1 MVDFQYKDSY
11 GVKDLEEIVR
21 ILRAPGGCPWDAEQT
36 HQSIRRNFLE
46 EELGDV
52 LLQVVMH
59 ARMEQEAGR
68 FDLDGVADGICKK
81 LIYRHPHVF
90 GDVAVSGTG
99 EVLSNWEALKR
110 KEKGQATNTDA
121 LEAVARALPAL
132 WRAEKVQKK
141 ARKAGFDWP
150 DVSGA
155 LDKLSEELEELK
167 TAAAEGTNVAEELGD
182 LLFSAVNAARFLKV
196 DPEDAL
202 NGATDKFIGRF
213 RKVEAQAA
221 AEEGL
226 TDKSVL
232 TVEGILE
239 FAREAALADVEEAVG
254 RQVRYNTAIAQ
265 EGLRGDYGANIGK
278 VLLATYGDD
287 VKIRAKAMAAAGSDA
302 RMNGCGLPVVIVSG
316 SGNQGL
322 TASLPVVEYA
332 KELGADWETTL
343 RAVLV
348 SDLITIHLK
357 AEIGRLSAYCGAVS
371 AGCGSGAGIA
381 WLYGREKEP
390 QALLKDVSHTIVN
403 ALAVDSGIV
412 CDGAKASC
420 AAKIASAVD
429 AGLLGFYMYQ
439 NGQQFRGG
447 DGIISKGVE
456 QTIRNIGLL
465 ATQGMRET
473 DREILDIMT
482 TRC

>member
-1 MVDFQYKDSY
+1 MDAATYQDYVN
-11 GVKDLEEIVR
+11 
-21 ILRAPGGCPWDAEQT
+21 IL
-36 HQSIRRNFLE
+36 H
-46 EELGDV
+46 EELVPAMGCTEPI
-52 LLQVVMH
+52 
-59 ARMEQEAGR
+59 AIAY
-68 FDLDGVADGICKK
+68 A
-81 LIYRHPHVF
+81 
-90 GDVAVSGTG
+90 A
-99 EVLSNWEALKR
+99 
-110 KEKGQATNTDA
+110 
-121 LEAVARALPAL
+121 AVARQTLGRPAQRMEVEASGNIIKNVKSVFVPNTGGLRGIPAAAAAGMAAGGPAL
-132 WRAEKVQKK
+132 GLGVLSSLGGGEQAAIRQYLADTPIAVKLADSPFIFDIAIRAW
-141 ARKAGFDWP
+141 AGED
-150 DVSGA
+150 SA
-155 LDKLSEELEELK
+155 LVRIVNYHTNIVRVERNGQVLK
-167 TAAAEGTNVAEELGD
+167 E
-182 LLFSAVNAARFLKV
+182 
-196 DPEDAL
+196 
-202 NGATDKFIGRF
+202 
-213 RKVEAQAA
+213 VEAQAA

-239 FAREAALADVEEAVG
+239 FAREAALADVEDAVG

-348 SDLITIHLK
+348 SDLVTIHLK

-456 QTIRNIGLL
+456 ETIRNIGLL

>member
-1 MVDFQYKDSY
+1 MDAVSY
-11 GVKDLEEIVR
+11 QDYVNILKEELVPAIGCTEPIAIAYAAAVLRETLGRPAERMEVEASGNIIKNVKSVFVPGTGGLRGIPAAAAAGMAAGDPSLDLEVLSQIGEAEQARIREYLAYTPITVKLADSPLIFDILVRAWAGEDSALVRIANYHTHIVR
-21 ILRAPGGCPWDAEQT
+21 I
-36 HQSIRRNFLE
+36 
-46 EELGDV
+46 
-52 LLQVVMH
+52 
-59 ARMEQEAGR
+59 
-68 FDLDGVADGICKK
+68 
-81 LIYRHPHVF
+81 
-90 GDVAVSGTG
+90 
-99 EVLSNWEALKR
+99 
-110 KEKGQATNTDA
+110 EK
-121 LEAVARALPAL
+121 
-132 WRAEKVQKK
+132 
-141 ARKAGFDWP
+141 
-150 DVSGA
+150 
-155 LDKLSEELEELK
+155 
-167 TAAAEGTNVAEELGD
+167 
-182 LLFSAVNAARFLKV
+182 
-196 DPEDAL
+196 
-202 NGATDKFIGRF
+202 NGAILKDLP
-213 RKVEAQAA
+213 VQAA

-232 TVEGILE
+232 SVRGILE
-239 FAREAALADVEEAVG
+239 FAREADLSDVEETLS
-254 RQVRYNTAIAQ
+254 RQIRFNTAIAQ
-265 EGLRGDYGANIGK
+265 EGLRGDYGANIGQ
-278 VLLATYGDD
+278 VLLSAYGDD

-322 TASLPVVEYA
+322 TASLPVIEYA
-332 KELGADWETTL
+332 KELGADQETL
-343 RAVLV
+343 YRALLV

-381 WLYGREKEP
+381 YLYGKDKPEE
-390 QALLKDVSHTIVN
+390 ALLKDVSHTIVN
-403 ALAVDSGIV
+403 SLAVVSGIV

-456 QTIRNIGLL
+456 ETIHNIGLL

>member
-1 MVDFQYKDSY
+1 MDAILYQDYVNILKEELVPAMGCTEPIAIAYAAAVARQTLGALAERMEVEASGNIIKNVKSVFVPNTGGLRGIPAAAAAGMAAGNPALELEVLSPIEEAEQSAIRQY
-11 GVKDLEEIVR
+11 LEETPIAVKLAASPFIFDITIRAWAGEESALVRIVNYHTNIVR
-21 ILRAPGGCPWDAEQT
+21 IEK
-36 HQSIRRNFLE
+36 N
-46 EELGDV
+46 
-52 LLQVVMH
+52 
-59 ARMEQEAGR
+59 GR
-68 FDLDGVADGICKK
+68 I
-81 LIYRHPHVF
+81 
-90 GDVAVSGTG
+90 
-99 EVLSNWEALKR
+99 LK
-110 KEKGQATNTDA
+110 E
-121 LEAVARALPAL
+121 
-132 WRAEKVQKK
+132 
-141 ARKAGFDWP
+141 
-150 DVSGA
+150 
-155 LDKLSEELEELK
+155 
-167 TAAAEGTNVAEELGD
+167 
-182 LLFSAVNAARFLKV
+182 
-196 DPEDAL
+196 
-202 NGATDKFIGRF
+202 
-213 RKVEAQAA
+213 VEAQAA

-232 TVEGILE
+232 SVEGILE
-239 FAREAALADVEEAVG
+239 FARECRLSDVEEIIG
-254 RQVRYNTAIAQ
+254 RQVRYNTAIAE
-265 EGLRGDYGANIGK
+265 EGLRGDYGANIGS
-278 VLLATYGDD
+278 VLLAAYGDD

-322 TASLPVVEYA
+322 TASLPVVEFA
-332 KELGADWETTL
+332 KELGVDRETML

-348 SDLITIHLK
+348 SDLVTIHLR

-381 WLYGREKEP
+381 WLYGRHKDP

-429 AGLLGFYMYQ
+429 AGILGFTMYQ
-439 NGQQFRGG
+439 HGQQFRGG
-447 DGIISKGVE
+447 DGIITKGVE
-456 QTIRNIGLL
+456 ETIRNIGLL

>member
-1 MVDFQYKDSY
+1 MDATTYQDYVN
-11 GVKDLEEIVR
+11 
-21 ILRAPGGCPWDAEQT
+21 IL
-36 HQSIRRNFLE
+36 H
-46 EELGDV
+46 EELVPAMGCTEPIAIAYAAAV
-52 LLQVVMH
+52 ARQTLGRPAQ
-59 ARMEQEAGR
+59 RMEVEASGNIIKNVKSVFVPNTGGLR
-68 FDLDGVADGICKK
+68 GI
-81 LIYRHPHVF
+81 PAAAAAGMAA
-90 GDVAVSGTG
+90 GDPALEL
-99 EVLSNWEALKR
+99 EVLSSIGEGEQAAIRQYLADTPIAVKLADSPFIFDIAIRAWAGEDSALVR
-110 KEKGQATNTDA
+110 IVNYHTNIVRVERNGQVLKE
-121 LEAVARALPAL
+121 
-132 WRAEKVQKK
+132 
-141 ARKAGFDWP
+141 
-150 DVSGA
+150 
-155 LDKLSEELEELK
+155 
-167 TAAAEGTNVAEELGD
+167 
-182 LLFSAVNAARFLKV
+182 
-196 DPEDAL
+196 
-202 NGATDKFIGRF
+202 
-213 RKVEAQAA
+213 VEAQAA

-239 FAREAALADVEEAVG
+239 FAREAALADVEDAVG

-322 TASLPVVEYA
+322 TSLPVVEYA

-371 AGCGSGAGIA
+371 AGVGAGAGIA
-381 WLYGREKEP
+381 Y
-390 QALLKDVSHTIVN
+390 LLDGSLAAISHTIVN
-403 ALAVDSGIV
+403 AVAILSGTI
-412 CDGAKASC
+412 CDGAKPSC
-420 AAKIASAVD
+420 AAKIAASVD

-456 QTIRNIGLL
+456 ETIRNIGLL

>member
-1 MVDFQYKDSY
+1 MDAVSY
-11 GVKDLEEIVR
+11 QDYVNILKEELVPAMGCTEPIAIAYAAAVLRETLGRPAERMEVEASGNIIKNVKSVFVPGTGGLRGIPAAAAAGMAAGDPSLDLEVLSQIGEAEQARIREYLACTPITVKLADSPLIFDILVRAWAGEDSALVRIANYHTHIVR
-21 ILRAPGGCPWDAEQT
+21 I
-36 HQSIRRNFLE
+36 
-46 EELGDV
+46 
-52 LLQVVMH
+52 
-59 ARMEQEAGR
+59 
-68 FDLDGVADGICKK
+68 
-81 LIYRHPHVF
+81 
-90 GDVAVSGTG
+90 
-99 EVLSNWEALKR
+99 
-110 KEKGQATNTDA
+110 EK
-121 LEAVARALPAL
+121 
-132 WRAEKVQKK
+132 
-141 ARKAGFDWP
+141 
-150 DVSGA
+150 
-155 LDKLSEELEELK
+155 
-167 TAAAEGTNVAEELGD
+167 
-182 LLFSAVNAARFLKV
+182 
-196 DPEDAL
+196 
-202 NGATDKFIGRF
+202 NGAILKDLP
-213 RKVEAQAA
+213 VQAA

-226 TDKSVL
+226 TDKSALSVR
-232 TVEGILE
+232 GILE
-239 FAREAALADVEEAVG
+239 FARKADLSDVEETLS
-254 RQVRYNTAIAQ
+254 RQIRFNTAIAQ
-265 EGLRGDYGANIGK
+265 EGLRGDYGANIGQ
-278 VLLATYGDD
+278 VLLSAYGDD

-322 TASLPVVEYA
+322 TASLPVIEYA
-332 KELGADWETTL
+332 KELGADQDTL
-343 RAVLV
+343 YRALLV

-381 WLYGREKEP
+381 YLYGKDKPEE
-390 QALLKDVSHTIVN
+390 ALLKDVSHTIVN
-403 ALAVDSGIV
+403 SLAVVSGIV

-456 QTIRNIGLL
+456 ETIHNIGLL

>member
-1 MVDFQYKDSY
+1 MDAATYQDYVN
-11 GVKDLEEIVR
+11 
-21 ILRAPGGCPWDAEQT
+21 IL
-36 HQSIRRNFLE
+36 H
-46 EELGDV
+46 EELVPAMGCTEPIAIAYAAAV
-52 LLQVVMH
+52 ARQTLGRPAQ
-59 ARMEQEAGR
+59 RMEVEASGNIIKNVKSVFVPNTGGLR
-68 FDLDGVADGICKK
+68 GIPAAAAAGMVA
-81 LIYRHPHVF
+81 
-90 GDVAVSGTG
+90 GDPALEL
-99 EVLSNWEALKR
+99 EVLSSIGEGEQAAIRQYLADTPIAVKLADSHFIFDIAIRAWAGEDSALVR
-110 KEKGQATNTDA
+110 IVNYHTNIVRVERNGQVLKE
-121 LEAVARALPAL
+121 
-132 WRAEKVQKK
+132 
-141 ARKAGFDWP
+141 
-150 DVSGA
+150 
-155 LDKLSEELEELK
+155 
-167 TAAAEGTNVAEELGD
+167 
-182 LLFSAVNAARFLKV
+182 
-196 DPEDAL
+196 
-202 NGATDKFIGRF
+202 
-213 RKVEAQAA
+213 VEAQAA

-239 FAREAALADVEEAVG
+239 FAREAALADVEDAVG

-456 QTIRNIGLL
+456 ETIRNIGLL

>member
-1 MVDFQYKDSY
+1 MDAILYQDYVNILKEELVPAMGCTEPIAIAYAAAVARQTLGALAERMEVEASGNIIKNVKSVFVPNTGGLRGIPAAAAAGMAAGNPALELEVLSPIEEAEQSAIRQY
-11 GVKDLEEIVR
+11 LEETPIAVKLAASPFIFDITIRAWAGEESALVRIVNYHTNIVR
-21 ILRAPGGCPWDAEQT
+21 IEKNGR
-36 HQSIRRNFLE
+36 
-46 EELGDV
+46 V
-52 LLQVVMH
+52 L
-59 ARMEQEAGR
+59 
-68 FDLDGVADGICKK
+68 
-81 LIYRHPHVF
+81 
-90 GDVAVSGTG
+90 
-99 EVLSNWEALKR
+99 
-110 KEKGQATNTDA
+110 KE
-121 LEAVARALPAL
+121 
-132 WRAEKVQKK
+132 
-141 ARKAGFDWP
+141 
-150 DVSGA
+150 
-155 LDKLSEELEELK
+155 
-167 TAAAEGTNVAEELGD
+167 
-182 LLFSAVNAARFLKV
+182 
-196 DPEDAL
+196 
-202 NGATDKFIGRF
+202 
-213 RKVEAQAA
+213 VEAQAA

-232 TVEGILE
+232 SVEGILE
-239 FAREAALADVEEAVG
+239 FARECRLSDVEEIIG
-254 RQVRYNTAIAQ
+254 RQVRYNTAIAE
-265 EGLRGDYGANIGK
+265 EGLRGDYGANIGS
-278 VLLATYGDD
+278 VLLAAYGDD

-322 TASLPVVEYA
+322 TASLPVVEFA
-332 KELGADWETTL
+332 KELGVDRETML

-348 SDLITIHLK
+348 SDLVTIHLK

-381 WLYGREKEP
+381 WLYGREKDP
-390 QALLKDVSHTIVN
+390 ASLLKDVSHTIVN

-439 NGQQFRGG
+439 KGQQFRGG

-456 QTIRNIGLL
+456 ETIRNIGLL

>member
-1 MVDFQYKDSY
+1 MQKTDTLYTAYVEVLK
-11 GVKDLEEIVR
+11 EELLPAMGCTEPIAIAYAAAAARR
-21 ILRAPGGCPWDAEQT
+21 ILNELPCEVCVTASGNIIKNVKSVFVPNTGGLRGIPAAAAAGMAAGDPA
-36 HQSIRRNFLE
+36 LE
-46 EELGDV
+46 L
-52 LLQVVMH
+52 
-59 ARMEQEAGR
+59 
-68 FDLDGVADGICKK
+68 
-81 LIYRHPHVF
+81 
-90 GDVAVSGTG
+90 
-99 EVLSNWEALKR
+99 EVLSSIGEGEQAAIRQYLADTPIAVKLADSPFIFDIAIRAWAGEDSALVR
-110 KEKGQATNTDA
+110 IVNYHTNIVRVERNGQVLKE
-121 LEAVARALPAL
+121 
-132 WRAEKVQKK
+132 
-141 ARKAGFDWP
+141 
-150 DVSGA
+150 
-155 LDKLSEELEELK
+155 
-167 TAAAEGTNVAEELGD
+167 
-182 LLFSAVNAARFLKV
+182 
-196 DPEDAL
+196 
-202 NGATDKFIGRF
+202 
-213 RKVEAQAA
+213 VEAQAA

-239 FAREAALADVEEAVG
+239 FAREAALADVEDAVG

-456 QTIRNIGLL
+456 ETIRNIGLL

>member
-1 MVDFQYKDSY
+1 MDATTYQDYVN
-11 GVKDLEEIVR
+11 
-21 ILRAPGGCPWDAEQT
+21 IL
-36 HQSIRRNFLE
+36 H
-46 EELGDV
+46 EELVPAMGCTEPIAIAYAAAV
-52 LLQVVMH
+52 ARQTLGRPAQ
-59 ARMEQEAGR
+59 RMEVEASGNIIKNVKSVFVPNTGGLR
-68 FDLDGVADGICKK
+68 GI
-81 LIYRHPHVF
+81 PAAAAAGMAA
-90 GDVAVSGTG
+90 GDPALEL
-99 EVLSNWEALKR
+99 EVLSSIGEGEQAAIRQYLADTPIAVKLADSPFIFDIAIRAWAGEDSALVR
-110 KEKGQATNTDA
+110 IVNYHTNIVRVERNGRVLKE
-121 LEAVARALPAL
+121 
-132 WRAEKVQKK
+132 
-141 ARKAGFDWP
+141 
-150 DVSGA
+150 
-155 LDKLSEELEELK
+155 
-167 TAAAEGTNVAEELGD
+167 
-182 LLFSAVNAARFLKV
+182 
-196 DPEDAL
+196 
-202 NGATDKFIGRF
+202 
-213 RKVEAQAA
+213 VEAQAA

-348 SDLITIHLK
+348 SDLVTIHLK

-456 QTIRNIGLL
+456 ETIRNIGLL

>member
-1 MVDFQYKDSY
+1 MDAILYQDYVNILKEELVPAMGCTEPIAIAYAAAVARQTLRALAERMEVEASGNIIKNVKSVFVPNTGGLRGIPAAAAAGMAAGNPALELEVLSPIEEAEQSAIRQY
-11 GVKDLEEIVR
+11 LEETPIAVKLAASPFIFDITIRAWAGEESALVRIVNYHTNIVR
-21 ILRAPGGCPWDAEQT
+21 IEKNGR
-36 HQSIRRNFLE
+36 
-46 EELGDV
+46 V
-52 LLQVVMH
+52 L
-59 ARMEQEAGR
+59 
-68 FDLDGVADGICKK
+68 
-81 LIYRHPHVF
+81 
-90 GDVAVSGTG
+90 
-99 EVLSNWEALKR
+99 
-110 KEKGQATNTDA
+110 KE
-121 LEAVARALPAL
+121 
-132 WRAEKVQKK
+132 
-141 ARKAGFDWP
+141 
-150 DVSGA
+150 
-155 LDKLSEELEELK
+155 
-167 TAAAEGTNVAEELGD
+167 
-182 LLFSAVNAARFLKV
+182 
-196 DPEDAL
+196 
-202 NGATDKFIGRF
+202 
-213 RKVEAQAA
+213 VEAQAA

-232 TVEGILE
+232 SVEGILE
-239 FAREAALADVEEAVG
+239 FARECRLSDVEETLG
-254 RQVRYNTAIAQ
+254 RQVRYNTAIAE
-265 EGLRGDYGANIGK
+265 EGLRGDYGANIGS
-278 VLLATYGDD
+278 VLLAAYGDD

-456 QTIRNIGLL
+456 ETIRNIGLL

>member
-1 MVDFQYKDSY
+1 MKKGDPAMDAVSY
-11 GVKDLEEIVR
+11 QDYVNILKEELVPAMGCTEPIAIAYAAAVLRETLGRPAERMEVEASGNIIKNVKSVFVPGTGGLRGIPAAAAAGMAAGDPSLDLEVLSQIGEAEQARIREYLAHTPITVKLADSPLIFDILVRAWAGEDSALVRIANYHTHIVR
-21 ILRAPGGCPWDAEQT
+21 I
-36 HQSIRRNFLE
+36 
-46 EELGDV
+46 
-52 LLQVVMH
+52 
-59 ARMEQEAGR
+59 
-68 FDLDGVADGICKK
+68 
-81 LIYRHPHVF
+81 
-90 GDVAVSGTG
+90 
-99 EVLSNWEALKR
+99 
-110 KEKGQATNTDA
+110 EK
-121 LEAVARALPAL
+121 
-132 WRAEKVQKK
+132 
-141 ARKAGFDWP
+141 
-150 DVSGA
+150 
-155 LDKLSEELEELK
+155 
-167 TAAAEGTNVAEELGD
+167 
-182 LLFSAVNAARFLKV
+182 
-196 DPEDAL
+196 
-202 NGATDKFIGRF
+202 NGAVLKDLP
-213 RKVEAQAA
+213 VQAA

-232 TVEGILE
+232 SVRGILE
-239 FAREAALADVEEAVG
+239 FAREADLSDVEETLS
-254 RQVRYNTAIAQ
+254 RQIRFNTAIAQ
-265 EGLRGDYGANIGK
+265 EGLRGDYGANIGQ
-278 VLLATYGDD
+278 VLLSAYGDD

-322 TASLPVVEYA
+322 TASLPVIEYA
-332 KELGADWETTL
+332 KELGADQETL
-343 RAVLV
+343 YRALLV

-381 WLYGREKEP
+381 YLYGKDKPEE
-390 QALLKDVSHTIVN
+390 ALLKDVSHTIVN
-403 ALAVDSGIV
+403 SLAVVSGMV

-456 QTIRNIGLL
+456 ETIHNIGLL

>member
-1 MVDFQYKDSY
+1 MDAVSY
-11 GVKDLEEIVR
+11 QDYVN
-21 ILRAPGGCPWDAEQT
+21 ILK
-36 HQSIRRNFLE
+36 
-46 EELGDV
+46 EELVPAMGCTEPIAIAYAAAV
-52 LLQVVMH
+52 LRETLGQP
-59 ARMEQEAGR
+59 AERMEVEASGNIIKN
-68 FDLDGVADGICKK
+68 VKS
-81 LIYRHPHVF
+81 VF
-90 GDVAVSGTG
+90 VPGTG
-99 EVLSNWEALKR
+99 GLRGIPAAAAAGMAAGDPSLDLEVLSQIGEAEQARIREYLAYTPITVKLADSPLIFDILVR
-110 KEKGQATNTDA
+110 AWAGEDSALVRIANYHTHVVRIEK
-121 LEAVARALPAL
+121 
-132 WRAEKVQKK
+132 
-141 ARKAGFDWP
+141 
-150 DVSGA
+150 
-155 LDKLSEELEELK
+155 
-167 TAAAEGTNVAEELGD
+167 
-182 LLFSAVNAARFLKV
+182 
-196 DPEDAL
+196 
-202 NGATDKFIGRF
+202 NGAILKDLP
-213 RKVEAQAA
+213 VQAA

-226 TDKSVL
+226 TDKSALSVR
-232 TVEGILE
+232 GILE
-239 FAREAALADVEEAVG
+239 FAREADLSDVEETLS
-254 RQVRYNTAIAQ
+254 RQIRFNTAIAQ
-265 EGLRGDYGANIGK
+265 EGLRGDYGANIGQ
-278 VLLATYGDD
+278 VLLSAYGDD

-322 TASLPVVEYA
+322 TASLPVIEYA
-332 KELGADWETTL
+332 KELGADQETL
-343 RAVLV
+343 HRALLV

-381 WLYGREKEP
+381 YLYGKDKPEE
-390 QALLKDVSHTIVN
+390 ALLKDVSHTIVN
-403 ALAVDSGIV
+403 SLAVVSGMV

-456 QTIRNIGLL
+456 ETIRNIGLL

>member
-1 MVDFQYKDSY
+1 MDAATYQDYVN
-11 GVKDLEEIVR
+11 
-21 ILRAPGGCPWDAEQT
+21 IL
-36 HQSIRRNFLE
+36 H
-46 EELGDV
+46 EELVPAMGCTEPIAIAYAAAV
-52 LLQVVMH
+52 ARQTLGRPAQ
-59 ARMEQEAGR
+59 RMEVEASGNIIKNVKSVFVPNTGGLR
-68 FDLDGVADGICKK
+68 GI
-81 LIYRHPHVF
+81 PAAAAAGMAA
-90 GDVAVSGTG
+90 GDPALEL
-99 EVLSNWEALKR
+99 EVLSSIGEGEQAAIRQYLADTPIAVKLADSPFIFDIAIRAWAGEDSALVR
-110 KEKGQATNTDA
+110 IVNYHTNIVRVERNGQVLKE
-121 LEAVARALPAL
+121 
-132 WRAEKVQKK
+132 
-141 ARKAGFDWP
+141 
-150 DVSGA
+150 
-155 LDKLSEELEELK
+155 
-167 TAAAEGTNVAEELGD
+167 
-182 LLFSAVNAARFLKV
+182 
-196 DPEDAL
+196 
-202 NGATDKFIGRF
+202 
-213 RKVEAQAA
+213 VEAQAA

-381 WLYGREKEP
+381 WLYDREKEP

-456 QTIRNIGLL
+456 ETIRNIGLL

>member
-1 MVDFQYKDSY
+1 MDAVSY
-11 GVKDLEEIVR
+11 QDYVNILKEELVPAMGCTEPIAIAYAAAVLRETLGRPAERMEVEASGNIIKNVKSVFVPGTGGLRGIPAAAAAGMAAGDPSLDLEVLSQIGEAEQARIREYLAYTPITVKLADSPLIFDILVRAWAGEDSALVRIANYHTHIVR
-21 ILRAPGGCPWDAEQT
+21 I
-36 HQSIRRNFLE
+36 
-46 EELGDV
+46 
-52 LLQVVMH
+52 
-59 ARMEQEAGR
+59 
-68 FDLDGVADGICKK
+68 
-81 LIYRHPHVF
+81 
-90 GDVAVSGTG
+90 
-99 EVLSNWEALKR
+99 
-110 KEKGQATNTDA
+110 EK
-121 LEAVARALPAL
+121 
-132 WRAEKVQKK
+132 
-141 ARKAGFDWP
+141 
-150 DVSGA
+150 
-155 LDKLSEELEELK
+155 
-167 TAAAEGTNVAEELGD
+167 
-182 LLFSAVNAARFLKV
+182 
-196 DPEDAL
+196 
-202 NGATDKFIGRF
+202 NGAILKDLP
-213 RKVEAQAA
+213 VQAA

-232 TVEGILE
+232 SVRSILE
-239 FAREAALADVEEAVG
+239 FAREADLSDVEETLS
-254 RQVRYNTAIAQ
+254 RQIRFNTAIAQ
-265 EGLRGDYGANIGK
+265 EGLRGDYGANIGQ
-278 VLLATYGDD
+278 VLLSAYGDD

-322 TASLPVVEYA
+322 TASLPVIEYA
-332 KELGADWETTL
+332 KELGADQETL
-343 RAVLV
+343 YRALLV

-456 QTIRNIGLL
+456 ETIRNIGLL

>member
-1 MVDFQYKDSY
+1 MDAAIYQDYVN
-11 GVKDLEEIVR
+11 
-21 ILRAPGGCPWDAEQT
+21 IL
-36 HQSIRRNFLE
+36 H
-46 EELGDV
+46 EELVPAMGCTEPIAIAYAAAV
-52 LLQVVMH
+52 ARQTLGRPAQ
-59 ARMEQEAGR
+59 RMEVEASGNIIKNVKSVFVPNTGGLR
-68 FDLDGVADGICKK
+68 GI
-81 LIYRHPHVF
+81 PAAAAAGMAA
-90 GDVAVSGTG
+90 GDPALEL
-99 EVLSNWEALKR
+99 EVLSSIGEEEQAAIRQYLADTPIAVKLADSPFIFDIAIRAWAGEDSALVR
-110 KEKGQATNTDA
+110 IVNYHTNIVRVERNGQVLKE
-121 LEAVARALPAL
+121 
-132 WRAEKVQKK
+132 
-141 ARKAGFDWP
+141 
-150 DVSGA
+150 
-155 LDKLSEELEELK
+155 
-167 TAAAEGTNVAEELGD
+167 
-182 LLFSAVNAARFLKV
+182 
-196 DPEDAL
+196 
-202 NGATDKFIGRF
+202 
-213 RKVEAQAA
+213 VEAQAA

-348 SDLITIHLK
+348 SDLVTIHLK

-456 QTIRNIGLL
+456 ETIRNIGLL

>member
-1 MVDFQYKDSY
+1 MDATTYQDYVN
-11 GVKDLEEIVR
+11 
-21 ILRAPGGCPWDAEQT
+21 IL
-36 HQSIRRNFLE
+36 H
-46 EELGDV
+46 EELVPAMGCTEPIAIAYAAAV
-52 LLQVVMH
+52 ARQTLGRPAQ
-59 ARMEQEAGR
+59 RMEVEASGNIIKNVKSVFVPNTGGLR
-68 FDLDGVADGICKK
+68 GI
-81 LIYRHPHVF
+81 PAAAAAGMAA
-90 GDVAVSGTG
+90 GDPALEL
-99 EVLSNWEALKR
+99 EVLSSIGEGEQAAIRQYLADTPIAVKLADSPFIFDIVIRAWAGEDSALVR
-110 KEKGQATNTDA
+110 IVNYHTNIVRVERNGQVLKE
-121 LEAVARALPAL
+121 
-132 WRAEKVQKK
+132 
-141 ARKAGFDWP
+141 
-150 DVSGA
+150 
-155 LDKLSEELEELK
+155 
-167 TAAAEGTNVAEELGD
+167 
-182 LLFSAVNAARFLKV
+182 
-196 DPEDAL
+196 
-202 NGATDKFIGRF
+202 
-213 RKVEAQAA
+213 VEAQAA

-278 VLLATYGDD
+278 VLLATYGED